1 MKRFPFAA
9 LSICL
14 ALLTAGIAP
23 QASAQEVK
31 IVAHPDISRS
41 TLSRDEIRQIFLGR
55 KTQWDDGNQRVHF
68 VVLKEGDTHE
78 TFVRQFV
85 GKTPSQFSNYWK
97 KMIFTG
103 KGRAPQSFA
112 TPEDVVALVAETA
125 GAVGYVPPET
135 DTPGVKIIS
144 ITAQ

>member
-23 QASAQEVK
+23 RASAQEVK

-41 TLSRDEIRQIFLGR
+41 TLSQDEIRQIFLGR
-55 KTQWDDGNQRVHF
+55 NTQWKEDHQRIHF
-68 VVLKEGDTHE
+68 VILENGELHSA
-78 TFVRQFV
+78 FVRQFV

-103 KGRAPQSFA
+103 KGRAPKSFD
-112 TPEDVVALVAETA
+112 TPRDVVTFVAETA
-125 GAVGYVPPET
+125 GAIGYVPPET

-144 ITAQ
+144 VTAQ